1 MSTFTLPK
9 YYEGT
14 PGKDI
19 MYHGVG
25 KHRPFFHFGSILR
38 AKCMAIELGEAC
50 VFVSIFRS
58 YVQSKSRRRG
68 ACVSC
73 LLPMG
78 AVDANV
84 SSNMFLCSSFYME
97 TVRQWKNKGIKHF
110 CDEMF
115 SIFLWL

>member
-1 MSTFTLPK
+1 
-9 YYEGT
+9 
-14 PGKDI
+14 
-19 MYHGVG
+19 
-25 KHRPFFHFGSILR
+25 
-38 AKCMAIELGEAC
+38 MAIELGEAC

-68 ACVSC
+68 ACVPC

-78 AVDANV
+78 AVDAHV

-115 SIFLWL
+115 SIAFYGYECTVSYYFIFLNVEYYCRIEQTFRRW